1 VRDDGGSSI
10 FVDKKCRAGKSRV
23 ADLVLRR
30 SWLVPEQYVFR
41 RNHFP
46 YPSRLPD
53 RLTVAGLVSFLL
65 SLSLAVES
73 DASQHDHH
81 GA

>member
-1 VRDDGGSSI
+1 M
-10 FVDKKCRAGKSRV
+10 RARPYLLTRSV
-23 ADLVLRR
+23 VPENQESPIWFLRR

-53 RLTVAGLVSFLL
+53 RVRV
-65 SLSLAVES
+65 
-73 DASQHDHH
+73 QIK
-81 GA
+81 

>member
-1 VRDDGGSSI
+1 MMGARPYLLTRR
-10 FVDKKCRAGKSRV
+10 CRAGKSRV

-41 RNHFP
+41 CNHFP

-53 RLTVAGLVSFLL
+53 RLTVAGLVSFPL

>member
-1 VRDDGGSSI
+1 MM
-10 FVDKKCRAGKSRV
+10 RARPYLLTRSV
-23 ADLVLRR
+23 VPENQESPIWFLRR

-53 RLTVAGLVSFLL
+53 RVRV
-65 SLSLAVES
+65 
-73 DASQHDHH
+73 QIK
-81 GA
+81 